1 MLKKGIK
8 SKAAT
13 LLIGLL
19 LTLLGVMGF
28 GTVAYGQQREQR
40 RPEWIERDIR
50 EEQQREQQERRMSRA
65 EREDLQR
72 ERQER
77 TDRIHRELQERHD
90 QQVRERQQRE
100 QQTQQREQRRPE
112 WIERDIREEQQRE
125 RYESGLPTWQR
136 RELEQERQE
145 RTNRIPR
152 ELQERREQ
160 LLRERNDPWNGIA
173 SGHWNAEQRD
183 RQNSE
188 TLRQARERQLR
199 ELDSQTVRVQPFGI
213 IVSSYFDYRPLSQYG
228 HQYDAWNL
236 LDNAQALGAMGLT
249 TEEQVYSKMTSRG
262 ITALIRSEP
271 ANPNDDGSIAVGKR
285 FILYHYI
292 DVVGR
297 RPAPVEVIEVS
308 GRSFTVKTLPGHP
321 LQGTV
326 KHEVVKDANGNFWLH
341 QHGTGVFNEP
351 AQLQATT
358 YYYAPSM
365 WNNMRANAMRVL
377 RRQ

>member
-1 MLKKGIK
+1 MKNMTYVSALTMLIV
-8 SKAAT
+8 
-13 LLIGLL
+13 
-19 LTLLGVMGF
+19 VMVL
-28 GTVAYGQQREQR
+28 GTVVYGQQREQR

-50 EEQQREQQERRMSRA
+50 EERQREQQERRMSRA

-77 TDRIHRELQERHD
+77 TDRIPRELQERRE
-90 QQVRERQQRE
+90 QQQRERQQRE
-100 QQTQQREQRRPE
+100 ERRPE

-125 RYESGLPTWQR
+125 RYERGLSTEQQ
-136 RELEQERQE
+136 RELQRERQE
-145 RTNRIPR
+145 RTDRIPR
-152 ELQERREQ
+152 ELQERRQQ
-160 LLRERNDPWNGIA
+160 LMRERNNNWNGIA
-173 SGHWNAEQRD
+173 RGHWNAEQRD

-188 TLRQARERQLR
+188 NLRQAHERQLQ
-199 ELDSQTVRVQPFGI
+199 ELNRQVVRIQPFGRI
-213 IVSSYFDYRPLSQYG
+213 NSSYFDYRPLSQYG
-228 HQYDAWNL
+228 HQYEAWNL

-271 ANPNDDGSIAVGKR
+271 ANPNDDGSIAVGKI

-308 GRSFTVKTLPGHP
+308 GKSFTVKTLPGHP

-326 KHEVVKDANGNFWLH
+326 KHEVVKDGNGNFWLH

-351 AQLQATT
+351 AQLQADT
-358 YYYAPSM
+358 YYYAPGM
-365 WNNMRANAMRVL
+365 WNNMRGNVMKVL
-377 RRQ
+377 RR